1 MPRDSTETRAR
12 LQAEAERLF
21 AEQGVWQ
28 AGVGEIVAAAGQRN
42 ASALTY
48 HFGSREGIL
57 DRILAEHEEPID
69 IHRGGLLAELDDDP
83 STHALLDALVRPM
96 SARLDHERGRR
107 YLRIVAQLASQFST
121 WREARS
127 GLEHRHLLRALDLLE
142 RRPAHLPEPVRR
154 ERLVAMMQLMTSS
167 LAERARLL
175 EQFETLPGREP
186 GIRKFRLKQLLQMLF
201 YPLVEVVF
209 HLLFGHRI
217 VLFL

>member
-96 SARLDHERGRR
+96 SARLAHARGRR

-175 EQFETLPGREP
+175 DAGDDAELSGADYEANLTDMLAGVLEAPAALPA
-186 GIRKFRLKQLLQMLF
+186 
-201 YPLVEVVF
+201 
-209 HLLFGHRI
+209 
-217 VLFL
+217 